1 MAGTRRHA
9 CNDLAPREAVLD
21 GECCE
26 RWASTLVVH
35 SGSPGV
41 PKGCGV
47 AKLSLPQLERHL
59 FAAADIL
66 RGKMDASEFKEY
78 IFGMLFLKRCSDEY
92 EATRERVI
100 AEQIARGKTQATAE
114 SLADNDAFYTD
125 SFYVP
130 PEARWP
136 YIRDE
141 LHKGVGDGLNK
152 ALAAL
157 EERNSPELDGV
168 LGHIDFTKQVGQGSL
183 KDKAL
188 RRLIDHFGRYRLRNE
203 DFEFPDLLGA
213 AYEYLIGE
221 FADSAGKKGGEFYT
235 PRPVVRMMVRLADPR
250 QGMRVYDPCAGS
262 GGMLI
267 QSSTYVE
274 EHNGDPRDL
283 ALYGQESYGGTWSM
297 SKMNLILHG
306 IRDANIVNDDT
317 LATPAHISGGE
328 LLRFDRI
335 ITNPP
340 FSLNYNRADMDFP
353 ERMEYGWCPESGK
366 KADLMFVQH
375 MLAVLRPNGLAA
387 TVMPHGVLFRA
398 GQEKE
403 IRQGLLAADRLEAVI
418 GLAPNLFYGTG
429 IPACILVM
437 RGKGARPPERQG
449 TVLFINADREYAAGR
464 AQNHLLPEHAEKIVS
479 AYHEYA
485 DIPGFARVVPYEEL
499 ASNDFNLNI
508 RRYVDNALPPEPQD
522 VRAHLHGG
530 IPRAEV
536 AEKAELFTAHGVDVT
551 TLFAERDAD
560 YYDFLPEGPDETA
573 ACIEE
578 LARPREEEMRDA
590 YGQWWWTNRKRVA
603 ELPDTG
609 RLMELRATLLDS
621 FVDAL
626 LPVGMLDRFQL
637 AGAVASWWG
646 EVQYDMRTLATH
658 GFGGVIDGWVT
669 TIGALLVGED
679 GKAASAAE
687 RRKAFEYRLVP
698 ALLPDY
704 LEELEQAEQHRAE
717 LDARIKA
724 ATPKSEADDEEDDD
738 SDEAESD
745 EPEEA
750 LSHAEFRQLRS
761 ELRAAKK
768 RYAELQSEFLTRLN
782 DAVEEL
788 SEEQR
793 RVTVLDILDEDLA
806 ARLDRYVTAHRREL
820 VNAFTNWKDKYAV
833 PLSQIEQERDAAAV
847 KIDNYLKE
855 LGYA

>member
-1 MAGTRRHA
+1 M
-9 CNDLAPREAVLD
+9 
-21 GECCE
+21 
-26 RWASTLVVH
+26 
-35 SGSPGV
+35 
-41 PKGCGV
+41 

-100 AEQIARGKTQATAE
+100 ADQLARGKTQATAE

-306 IRDANIVNDDT
+306 IRDANIANDDT
-317 LATPAHISGGE
+317 LATPTHVSGGE
-328 LLRFDRI
+328 LLHFDRI

-340 FSLNYNRADMDFP
+340 FSLNYNKADMDFP

-375 MLAVLRPNGLAA
+375 MLAVLRPSGVAA
-387 TVMPHGVLFRA
+387 TVMPHGVLFRG

-403 IRQGLLAADRLEAVI
+403 IRQGILADDRLEAVI

-429 IPACILVM
+429 IPACILVL
-437 RGKGARPPERQG
+437 RGKAPKPPERQG
-449 TVLFINADREYAAGR
+449 KVLFMNADREFQAGR
-464 AQNHLLPEHAEKIVS
+464 AQNHLLPEHAEKMVS
-479 AYHEYA
+479 AYHDYA
-485 DIPGFARVVPYEEL
+485 NIPGFARVVSHGEL
-499 ASNDFNLNI
+499 AGNDFNLNI
-508 RRYVDNALPPEPQD
+508 RRYVDNAPPPEPQD

-530 IPRAEV
+530 VPKAEV
-536 AEKAELFTAHGVDVT
+536 ANKAELFSAHGVDVSAQ
-551 TLFAERDAD
+551 FADRDAD
-560 YYDFLPEGPDETA
+560 YYDFLPEGPDATA
-573 ACIEE
+573 ARIEE
-578 LARPREEEMRDA
+578 LARPRETEMREVCR
-590 YGQWWWTNRKRVA
+590 QWWRTNRKRVA

-609 RLMELRATLLDS
+609 KLMELRATLLDS

-626 LPVGMLDRFQL
+626 RPVEMLDPFQL

-646 EVQYDMRTLATH
+646 DVQYDMRALATH
-658 GFGGVIDGWVT
+658 GFGGLVDGWLT
-669 TIGALLVGED
+669 TIAALLTDED
-679 GKAASAAE
+679 GKAASATE
-687 RRKAFEYRLVP
+687 RRKAFEHRLVP

-704 LEELEQAEQHRAE
+704 LAELKQAEQVRAE

-724 ATPKSEADDEEDDD
+724 GVPKSDVDEDDD
-738 SDEAESD
+738 DSSAE
-745 EPEEA
+745 EPEDT
-750 LSHAEFRQLRS
+750 LSPAELKRLKS
-761 ELRAAKK
+761 ELTAAKERGRK
-768 RYAELQSEFLTRLN
+768 LEQELLTRLGS
-782 DAVEEL
+782 AVAEL
-788 SEEQR
+788 SEDQR
-793 RVTVLDILDEDLA
+793 RGTVLGILADDLA
-806 ARLDRYVTAHRREL
+806 ERLERYITIHRREL
-820 VNAFTNWKDKYAV
+820 IDSFTNWKNKYAV
-833 PLSQIEQERDAAAV
+833 SLSQIAQERDAAAARLA
-847 KIDNYLKE
+847 DYLQE